1 MNLSLA
7 SNDQDDDVKTA
18 VTVVIKRFM
27 NCSPGFSW
35 TTGPIII
42 PRTAQIQTELCFH
55 DKLESL
61 ILKFADFLQS
71 GFTNVDRSED
81 FPPPTILCFT
91 SLETCHVSF
100 SSLCFS
106 LFFCRQSFRTQ
117 FSLMFDYQVIG
128 VWVQHWKTNMANRLI
143 LQQNAENFLGNGMKF
158 ISFDAAL
165 TVSSRTRHEWIFVNV
180 VSALEWL

>member
-1 MNLSLA
+1 MNLSFA
-7 SNDQDDDVKTA
+7 SNDQDDDMKTA
-18 VTVVIKRFM
+18 VTIVIKRFM

-35 TTGPIII
+35 STGPIII
-42 PRTAQIQTELCFH
+42 PRTAQIQTELCFQ

-100 SSLCFS
+100 SFLCLFTFFLPTKLSNPVFTHVRLPSNWSLGTTLENKHGEPIHTSTKCGKFPWKRDEIHLFWRCFDS
-106 LFFCRQSFRTQ
+106 E
-117 FSLMFDYQVIG
+117 FSD
-128 VWVQHWKTNMANRLI
+128 T
-143 LQQNAENFLGNGMKF
+143 
-158 ISFDAAL
+158 
-165 TVSSRTRHEWIFVNV
+165 SRVN
-180 VSALEWL
+180 LC

>member
-1 MNLSLA
+1 MNLSFA

-27 NCSPGFSW
+27 NCSPGFSR

-42 PRTAQIQTELCFH
+42 PRTAQKQTELCFH

-100 SSLCFS
+100 SFLCFS

-128 VWVQHWKTNMANRLI
+128 VWVQH
-143 LQQNAENFLGNGMKF
+143 
-158 ISFDAAL
+158 
-165 TVSSRTRHEWIFVNV
+165 
-180 VSALEWL
+180 